1 MARPDATEPPWR
13 AEADTPAC
21 FGPDGRSLGTVIR
34 DARGRRVLRLCPP
47 GTGGIAAIQA
57 AAAAA
62 AMVTLA
68 NGAAATIEAVP
79 RRPRARRDGS
89 SAGVQPVAAGRG
101 S

>member
-13 AEADTPAC
+13 AEADAPAC

-47 GTGGIAAIQA
+47 GTGGTAAVQA

-62 AMVTLA
+62 AMVALA
-68 NGAAATIEAVP
+68 NGAVAAVETGP
-79 RRPRARRDGS
+79 RRPSTRRARQED
-89 SAGVQPVAAGRG
+89 ANVV
-101 S
+101 